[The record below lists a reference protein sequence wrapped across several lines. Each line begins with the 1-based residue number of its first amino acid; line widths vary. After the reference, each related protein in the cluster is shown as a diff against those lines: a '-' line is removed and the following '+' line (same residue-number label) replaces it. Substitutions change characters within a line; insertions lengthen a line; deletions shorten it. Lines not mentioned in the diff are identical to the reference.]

1 MLGLVVM
8 AVLAAVGVLLR
19 LSNVEIALLLA
30 VGTVLLATETMNTAV
45 EMLCDRMVPQRDEAI
60 GKVKDVAAGATAVM
74 EIGGS
79 IVLLT
84 ILAPHAWR
92 LLAG

>member
-8 AVLAAVGVLLR
+8 SVLAVVGVLLR
-19 LSNVEIALLLA
+19 LSFVEIAVLLA
-30 VGTVLLATETMNTAV
+30 VGTVLLAIETMNTAV
-45 EMLCDRMVPQRDEAI
+45 EMLCDRLVPQRDEAI

-74 EIGGS
+74 EIGGA

-84 ILAPHAWR
+84 LIAPHVWR
-92 LLAG
+92 LIRS